1 MNLYKQLSM
10 LSHDNI
16 KDKELELSHDYKK
29 ETVDIMEESV
39 YLNNKD
45 SFYGLKDDKERALA
59 FLVLLDKTDTIN
71 LASFYVRVATDEKT
85 DYALMSLINIAQ
97 RSNDLNEII
106 FFIERYYRIAF
117 PKVYDRFNDLL
128 PYMSI
133 VSTDVEWMY
142 KIHKMIFYRKS
153 DPSVYCRKVKIRDR
167 ASEILAN

>member
-71 LASFYVRVATDEKT
+71 LASF
-85 DYALMSLINIAQ
+85 
-97 RSNDLNEII
+97 
-106 FFIERYYRIAF
+106 
-117 PKVYDRFNDLL
+117 LL
-128 PYMSI
+128 
-133 VSTDVEWMY
+133 E
-142 KIHKMIFYRKS
+142 
-153 DPSVYCRKVKIRDR
+153 
-167 ASEILAN
+167 